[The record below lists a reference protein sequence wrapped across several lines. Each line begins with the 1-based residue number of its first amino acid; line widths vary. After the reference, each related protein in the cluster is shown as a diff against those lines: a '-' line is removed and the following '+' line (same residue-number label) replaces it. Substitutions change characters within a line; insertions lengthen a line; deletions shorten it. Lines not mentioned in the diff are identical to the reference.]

1 MNTSNW
7 KPLIFA
13 VSAPSGAG
21 KTTLCMRLLKEFPN
35 LTYSVSCTT
44 RHPRPGEVDGKD
56 YHFITQQ
63 DFDRRVEAGEFLE
76 HASVHGS
83 SYGTLRS
90 EVEGAVA
97 RGRDVLMDIDVQG
110 ATQIRRSMNAMDEDH
125 HLRRSYFDIFIVPPS
140 MEVLRMRLTG
150 RGSDEDDVIR
160 RRLAKA
166 EDEMKHW
173 KEYQYLIVNDDL
185 EKAYD
190 ALRAVF
196 VAAHHRVDAMD
207 QSL

>member
-1 MNTSNW
+1 MNSSNW
-7 KPLIFA
+7 RPLIFA

-35 LTYSVSCTT
+35 MVYSVSCTT

-56 YHFITQQ
+56 YHFITQA

-76 HASVHGS
+76 HATVHGS

-90 EVEGAVA
+90 EVENGIAK
-97 RGRDVLMDIDVQG
+97 GRDVLMDIDVQG
-110 ATQIRRSMNAMDEDH
+110 ARQIREKLFAMDEDH

-140 MEVLRMRLTG
+140 MDVLRARLTG
-150 RGSDEDDVIR
+150 RGSDEDEVIR

-166 EDEMKHW
+166 EDEMNHW
-173 KEYQYLIVNDDL
+173 KEYQYLIVNDEL

-190 ALRAVF
+190 ALRSVF
-196 VAAHHRVDAMD
+196 VAAHHQVSAMNA
-207 QSL
+207 